1 MIEDT
6 ENERRDVRERDR
18 SIEWLAPSAGVV
30 AGAALFAFALRRW
43 RASRTAARDPAE
55 AMYVELDRALAR
67 HGLARPTTRTPL
79 EHLAFV
85 EASGFDEVAAVRAV
99 TEAYARARYG
109 GRGLTPE
116 EKRGLAAAVERV
128 RRGGE

>member
-1 MIEDT
+1 M
-6 ENERRDVRERDR
+6 RRNR
-18 SIEWLAPSAGVV
+18 
-30 AGAALFAFALRRW
+30 FAFLLGL
-43 RASRTAARDPAE
+43 SLTAACAAPADEAPWTAPEVSARSLPE